1 MITPDSSPYR
11 ILVCDDEPHIV
22 QILRFTLEREGYQVF
37 TAENGKV
44 ALDKTREVQPHLVLL
59 DVMMPVMDGYEVCRK
74 MREDFKMNQIPIIM
88 LSAKGDDRARVVGLE
103 GGAND
108 YLVKPYSNDELL
120 LRV

>member
-22 QILRFTLEREGYQVF
+22 QILKFTLEREGYQVF

-44 ALDKTREVQPHLVLL
+44 ALDKAREVQPHLVLL

-88 LSAKGDDRARVVGLE
+88 LSAKGDDRARVWDSK
-103 GGAND
+103 AA
-108 YLVKPYSNDELL
+108 PTTISSNPT
-120 LRV
+120 RTTSFSSA